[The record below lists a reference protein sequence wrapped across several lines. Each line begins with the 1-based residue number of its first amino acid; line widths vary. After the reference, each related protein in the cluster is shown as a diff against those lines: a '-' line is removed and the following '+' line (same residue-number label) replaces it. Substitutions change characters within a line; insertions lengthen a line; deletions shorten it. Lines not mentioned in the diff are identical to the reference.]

1 MGSMHPEVVHFAI
14 ALVFLGVALRA
25 LSLLTVA
32 RTRLPFIGPS
42 AFLLI
47 VLGTI
52 ALAVAAYTGDAAHRP
67 VEAMPGLRSVVTSH
81 EEWGERARNVFFIV
95 SVIEVIALAMSTS
108 PRARYALM
116 ASTVLGAAG
125 LGAVY
130 EAGRYGGEIVYAY
143 AGGVGIRSGNPDDVK
158 RLLLAGL
165 YQQALV
171 ERQSGR
177 KDRAYA
183 LMTQAATEFPND
195 IEVQMMLAE
204 SELLDRADA
213 GRALARLQTIHPPKD
228 DRFLRTRHATLTADA
243 LLATGQRE
251 GALAVLQQAA
261 MDISSPRLQ
270 QKIDQI
276 KNGR

>member
-14 ALVFLGVALRA
+14 ALVFVGVALRA

-32 RTRLPFIGPS
+32 RTRLPFIAPS
-42 AFLLI
+42 AVLLI

-52 ALAVAAYTGDAAHRP
+52 ALAVAAYTGEAGHRP
-67 VEAMPGLRSVVTSH
+67 VEAMPGLRGVVTSH
-81 EEWGERARNVFFIV
+81 EDWGERSRNVFFV
-95 SVIEVIALAMSTS
+95 VLVIEVIALAMRAS
-108 PRARYALM
+108 PRERYALI
-116 ASTVLGAAG
+116 ASTVVGIAG

-177 KDRAYA
+177 RDRAYA

-228 DRFLRTRHATLTADA
+228 DRFIRTRHATLTADA

-261 MDISSPRLQ
+261 MDVPSPRLQ

>member
-1 MGSMHPEVVHFAI
+1 MHPEVVHFAI
-14 ALVFLGVALRA
+14 ALVFVGVALRA
-25 LSLLTVA
+25 LSLLNLA
-32 RTRLPFIGPS
+32 RTRLPFIAP
-42 AFLLI
+42 AALLLI
-47 VLGTI
+47 TLGTI
-52 ALAVAAYTGDAAHRP
+52 ALAVAAYTGEAAHRP
-67 VEAMPGLRSVVTSH
+67 VEAMPGLRAVVGEH
-81 EEWGERARNVFFIV
+81 EEWGERARNVFFV
-95 SVIEVIALAMSTS
+95 VFVIELIALAMRAS
-108 PRARYALM
+108 PRARYALI
-116 ASTVLGAAG
+116 ASTVVGVAG

-130 EAGRYGGEIVYAY
+130 EAGEHGGKIVYAY
-143 AGGVGIRSGNPDDVK
+143 AGGVGTRSGDPEDVK
-158 RLLLAGL
+158 RLFLAGL

-171 ERQSGR
+171 ERQNGR
-177 KDRAYA
+177 KDRAYT

-195 IEVQMMLAE
+195 LEVQMMLAE

-261 MDISSPRLQ
+261 TDIPSPRLQ